1 MRVVLYLLQTCIDS
15 FSYPV
20 APIVL
25 SAGGI
30 VQFIYLLFAEPITNS
45 VKKTTGFLIYEQ
57 GL

>member
-30 VQFIYLLFAEPITNS
+30 V
-45 VKKTTGFLIYEQ
+45 
-57 GL
+57 